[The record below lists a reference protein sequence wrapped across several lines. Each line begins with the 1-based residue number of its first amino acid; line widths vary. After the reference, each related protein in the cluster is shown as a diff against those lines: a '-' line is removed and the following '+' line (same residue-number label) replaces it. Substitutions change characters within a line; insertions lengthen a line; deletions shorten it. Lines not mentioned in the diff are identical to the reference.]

1 MKPRKYEAQI
11 LPRKK
16 HGAGQT
22 QQKKQRV
29 MAKGR
34 AHMPVQQGERRPAR
48 AAAGA
53 VKPGQFPE
61 QAEKPAAAQQPA
73 ADENGEHRRE
83 DADKGAE
90 PN

>member
-1 MKPRKYEAQI
+1 M
-11 LPRKK
+11 
-16 HGAGQT
+16 
-22 QQKKQRV
+22 QQS
-29 MAKGR
+29 
-34 AHMPVQQGERRPAR
+34 ERRAAR
-48 AAAGA
+48 AAAGTVQA
-53 VKPGQFPE
+53 GQLMK